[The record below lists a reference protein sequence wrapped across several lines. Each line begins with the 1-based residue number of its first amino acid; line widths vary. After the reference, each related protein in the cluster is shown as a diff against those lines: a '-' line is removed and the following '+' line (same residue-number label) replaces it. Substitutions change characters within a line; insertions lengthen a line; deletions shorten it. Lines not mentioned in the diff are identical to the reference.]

1 MSNFNADNAVASAA
15 TPQTRI
21 KVNKQHGRIRY
32 FESSF
37 DAAVSGAPQIA
48 DTITWGDLPVGAR
61 VISHLS
67 QLSFSAGTSSSTA
80 TVGDAGAANRH
91 LTATSI
97 TSAGAADL
105 ITNAGGV
112 AGYEITE
119 ATKTLTSTIA
129 GAAVGSSQKITLRV
143 AYVLD

>member
-1 MSNFNADNAVASAA
+1 MSNFNADNAAATAA

-21 KVNKQHGRIRY
+21 KVNKQHGSIRY
-32 FESSF
+32 FESTY

-61 VISHLS
+61 VLSHLS
-67 QLSFSAGTSSSTA
+67 QLSFSAGTASATA
-80 TVGDAGAANRH
+80 TVGDAVSGNRH
-91 LTATSI
+91 LAATSI
-97 TSAGAADL
+97 TSAGTADL
-105 ITNAGGV
+105 TSNA
-112 AGYEITE
+112 AGIASYEITE

-129 GAAVGSSQKITLRV
+129 GAAVGASQKISLRI